1 MDLLLGGF
9 DLLLL
14 GLGAN
19 PLIWLAFILVGLGGA
34 LGLAMLRRRG
44 LRLGLLLLWTP
55 LPLLAGIAFAAPCM
69 LSSQGAPGACYG
81 EGMALVMSVAV
92 ALAWAAGAVI
102 GMIMGAARRRRTG
115 DRLETTQNA

>member
-19 PLIWLAFILVGLGGA
+19 PLIWFAFVLVGLGGA
-34 LGLAMLRRRG
+34 LGLTMLRRRG
-44 LRLGLLLLWTP
+44 LRLGLLLLWIP

-69 LSSQGAPGACYG
+69 LSSHDAPGACYG
-81 EGMALVMSVAV
+81 EGMALVMSMAV
-92 ALAWAAGAVI
+92 ALVWAAGSVI
-102 GMIMGAARRRRTG
+102 GMIMGIRRRAG
-115 DRLETTQNA
+115 DRVETRRGF